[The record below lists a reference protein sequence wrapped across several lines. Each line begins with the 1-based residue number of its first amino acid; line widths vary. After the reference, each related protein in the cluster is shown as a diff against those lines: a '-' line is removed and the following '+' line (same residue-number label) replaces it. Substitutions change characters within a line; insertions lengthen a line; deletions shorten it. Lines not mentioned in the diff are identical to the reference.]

1 MPVPLAATV
10 FNQQSRP
17 FPPRAGGGTICAK
30 FRGAWRPRRSPQH
43 SSTKNCSFPA
53 RTGAP
58 DRKQALS
65 KIPAAEKTS
74 GQNPRPTNA
83 ENIMTQR
90 TQQSHITQT
99 ARERTAKAR
108 IRDAPHTVHATKP
121 SFARKI
127 PFSTYKLQTC
137 ASASILPS
145 ALRNNRAY
153 TASETF
159 PPASP
164 HSGTKAPAKSN
175 PAAASRLPS
184 RQQYG
189 TRFIQGQHFTFPP
202 RNPVRKIPFFNRSF
216 LKIHFPNPCW
226 QCIMEINVKAASP
239 NPRRR
244 GALAGSRKNGGRLC
258 VEAAY

>member
-1 MPVPLAATV
+1 MPVPLAAAV

-65 KIPAAEKTS
+65 KIPAAEKTA
-74 GQNPRPTNA
+74 GQNLRPTNA

-127 PFSTYKLQTC
+127 PFSTYKLQTG

-145 ALRNNRAY
+145 ALRNNRA
-153 TASETF
+153 TAASEI
-159 PPASP
+159 PPASTAALSLKSAGEKQSSCRIVSLLP
-164 HSGTKAPAKSN
+164 AIVWRVLHPRATFYISAAKSG
-175 PAAASRLPS
+175 PE
-184 RQQYG
+184 
-189 TRFIQGQHFTFPP
+189 
-202 RNPVRKIPFFNRSF
+202 NPVFQPFLPENS
-216 LKIHFPNPCW
+216 LSKPL
-226 QCIMEINVKAASP
+226 
-239 NPRRR
+239 
-244 GALAGSRKNGGRLC
+244 LAVYNGNKR
-258 VEAAY
+258 